1 VWQASTKLAKGYSY
15 LGIQDAT
22 RKRRSPT
29 TEPGP
34 WAGTIVRMSEDVRK
48 LVSVERWA
56 KTRARLAEIRKGLTD
71 WQARPDVVKGL
82 DRKMLER
89 ARGFLV
95 YFARAYTP
103 LWPYLKGL
111 HLTIDGWRPDCD
123 DGWRDAALREWWQ
136 ERNEGVQMG
145 DLSGHPCIAP
155 GERPLGPRGPHSDGG
170 ASGATGATQAVG
182 GSVLRFRR
190 RLW

>member
-1 VWQASTKLAKGYSY
+1 MEL
-15 LGIQDAT
+15 
-22 RKRRSPT
+22 
-29 TEPGP
+29 GP

-48 LVSVERWA
+48 LVSTERWA
-56 KTRARLAEIRKGLTD
+56 KTRALLAEIHKCLTD

-111 HLTIDGWRPDCD
+111 HLKIDGWRPDCD
-123 DGWRDAALREWWQ
+123 DGWRDAALRELWQ
-136 ERNEGVQMG
+136 ERNEGVQMICPPG
-145 DLSGHPCIAP
+145 PGHPCIAP

-170 ASGATGATQAVG
+170 ASRATGATQAVG